1 MLKGLFSSKLSIFI
15 FVNLLITGF
24 QIFLIS
30 FFFNQMNP
38 EIPFWYTSNWG
49 LEMLSE
55 KRNIIIIPFLSIIIT
70 ITSSI
75 ILSIAKNYYQ
85 QYFDNIIFYSSS
97 FFNLFLTYSLLN
109 IIRKTT
115 YSNLFFLNFVQTELL
130 NSFFISTILT
140 LFITPILINIFK
152 RNDLITDPKKHFH
165 PGMILRHP
173 SARGGGV
180 VFAISL
186 VVTSFLFLKLDKITI
201 TILIASIVCALI
213 GLLDDISNTTSN
225 KAFKIFGNPFFRLII
240 LLPIPIALL
249 IYSGVLVQTIG
260 NPFGDQLNLNFY
272 QINFLN
278 QVIYPISII
287 FTFLWILWIINLLSW
302 SNGVDGQYSGII
314 TIAGI
319 VISFLSLRFVNLT
332 DLDINNA
339 KLAIITAGAAL
350 GLLPYTWNPSKIMWG
365 FGATSAGIVLASLS
379 ILSST
384 KISIS
389 ILVLLIPFMDALIT
403 IIRRILNKQN
413 PLKGDRGHL
422 HHLLLNRGWSVKQIA
437 VFYWFSTLLMGTIAY
452 LSSDK
457 DLPLV
462 LLTCAGFISFFIILL
477 NLKID
482 IKK

>member
-1 MLKGLFSSKLSIFI
+1 
-15 FVNLLITGF
+15 
-24 QIFLIS
+24 
-30 FFFNQMNP
+30 MNI

-49 LEMLSE
+49 LEMLTE
-55 KRNIIIIPFLSIIIT
+55 KRNIIVIPFISIIIT
-70 ITSSI
+70 IFSSLI
-75 ILSIAKNYYQ
+75 YSLSKNFYQ
-85 QYFDNIIFYSSS
+85 QYFDDIILYSSS

-115 YSNLFFLNFVQTELL
+115 YTNLFFLNFIQTELL
-130 NSFFISTILT
+130 NSFFVTMVLT
-140 LFITPILINIFK
+140 LFITPLMIGLFK
-152 RNDLITDPKKHFH
+152 KNDLITDPKKHFH

-173 SARGGGV
+173 SARGGGI
-180 VFAISL
+180 VFAIA
-186 VVTSFLFLKLDKITI
+186 VVTSSFLFVKLDKITI
-201 TILIASIVCALI
+201 AILIAVVLCALI
-213 GLLDDISNTTSN
+213 GLLDDISNTTS
-225 KAFKIFGNPFFRLII
+225 KKVFKVFGNPFFRLLV

-249 IYSGVLVQTIG
+249 IYSGVTVQNIG
-260 NPFGDQLNLNFY
+260 NPFGEQINFNFY
-272 QINFLN
+272 QLIFFN
-278 QVIYPISII
+278 QIIYPISII

-319 VISFLSLRFVNLT
+319 VISFLSLRFVSVS

-339 KLAIITAGAAL
+339 KIAIITAGAAL

-365 FGATSAGIVLASLS
+365 FGATSAGIALAAIS

-389 ILVLLIPFMDALIT
+389 VLVLLIPFMDAVIT

-437 VFYWFSTLLMGTIAY
+437 VFYWFSTLILGMIAY

-482 IKK
+482 IRK

>member
-1 MLKGLFSSKLSIFI
+1 MLKKLLSSKLSIFI
-15 FVNLLITGF
+15 VINLLITAF

-30 FFFNQMNP
+30 FFFNQMNV

-55 KRNIIIIPFLSIIIT
+55 KRNIIIIPFLAVLIT
-70 ITSSI
+70 ITSSVVVS
-75 ILSIAKNYYQ
+75 LAKDYYQ

-97 FFNLFLTYSLLN
+97 FFNLFLTYSLLT

-115 YSNLFFLNFVQTELL
+115 YTNLFFLNFVQTELL
-130 NSFFISTILT
+130 NSFFVSTILT
-140 LFITPILINIFK
+140 LFITPILISIFK
-152 RNDLITDPKKHFH
+152 KNELVTDPKKHFH

-173 SARGGGV
+173 SARGGGI
-180 VFAISL
+180 VFAIS
-186 VVTSFLFLKLDKITI
+186 VITTSILFLKLDKVTI
-201 TILIASIVCALI
+201 FILIAVLICALI
-213 GLLDDISNTTSN
+213 GLLDDISNTTNN
-225 KAFKIFGNPFFRLII
+225 KSFKIFGNPFFRLLV
-240 LLPIPIALL
+240 LLPIPIFLL

-260 NPFGDQLNLNFY
+260 NPFGDSLNFNFY
-272 QINFLN
+272 QISFFN
-278 QVIYPISII
+278 QIFYPISIA

-319 VISFLSLRFVNLT
+319 VISFLSLRFTNLS
-332 DLDINNA
+332 DIDVNNA

-365 FGATSAGIVLASLS
+365 FGATSAGIALASLS

-403 IIRRILNKQN
+403 ILRRIFNKQN

-422 HHLLLNRGWSVKQIA
+422 HHLLLNRGWTVKKIA
-437 VFYWFSTLLMGTIAY
+437 VFYWFSTLVMGTIAY

-482 IKK
+482 IRK

>member
-1 MLKGLFSSKLSIFI
+1 MLKKIISSKVSIFI
-15 FVNLLITGF
+15 FVNLLINAF
-24 QIFLIS
+24 QILLIT
-30 FFFNQMNP
+30 FFFNQMNN

-55 KRNIIIIPFLSIIIT
+55 KRNIIIIPFITFLVTIFSALIFSLS
-70 ITSSI
+70 
-75 ILSIAKNYYQ
+75 KNYYQ
-85 QYFDNIIFYSSS
+85 QYIDDIIFYSSS
-97 FFNLFLTYSLLN
+97 FFNLLLTYSLLN

-130 NSFFISTILT
+130 NSFFISAIIT
-140 LFITPILINIFK
+140 LFITPILIGIFK
-152 RNDLITDPKKHFH
+152 KYDLVTDPKKHFH

-186 VVTSFLFLKLDKITI
+186 LITSVFFIKLDKITI
-201 TILIASIVCALI
+201 SILISVIFCALI
-213 GLLDDISNTTSN
+213 GLLDDFSNTTNN
-225 KAFKIFGNPFFRLII
+225 KFFKIFGNPFFRLLV

-249 IYSGVLVQTIG
+249 IYSGVSVQSIG
-260 NPFGDQLNLNFY
+260 NPFGDQINFNFY
-272 QINFLN
+272 QVTFLN
-278 QVIYPISII
+278 NIIYPVSIL

-319 VISFLSLRFVNLT
+319 VISFLSLRFVNVT
-332 DLDINNA
+332 DVDINNA
-339 KLAIITAGAAL
+339 KIAIITAGAAL

-365 FGATSAGIVLASLS
+365 FGATSAGIVLAAIS

-389 ILVLLIPFMDALIT
+389 ILVLLIPFMDAVIT

-422 HHLLLNRGWSVKQIA
+422 HHLLLNRGWTVKQIA
-437 VFYWFSTLLMGTIAY
+437 LFYWFSTLIMGLIAY

-482 IKK
+482 IRK